1 VTSESLEV
9 TIARGDAVVDA
20 VAARVEEELAP
31 AIRRVWLQ
39 EVDALRSDLR
49 GWLQR
54 VAEEEGAWRPLHFE
68 LAFGM
73 PHGAERDP
81 ASRDLPVRVL
91 ERLDLRGAIDL
102 VEEDR
107 SGSRLRVTD
116 HKTGR
121 ARAERGLVV
130 GKGEVLQPLL
140 YALAA
145 EHAVPGPRRP
155 VAAGRLF
162 YCTQRGGYETVEV
175 EVTPAGRTAVLEVI
189 EAVDEAVEEGRLP
202 AAPREQACVW
212 CDYRL
217 VCGPYEEQRASRK
230 RREPLE
236 RLERIRIMR

>member
-1 VTSESLEV
+1 M
-9 TIARGDAVVDA
+9 IAHGDAVVEL
-20 VAARVEEELAP
+20 VAARAEEELAP

-39 EVDALRSDLR
+39 EVDALRSDVR

-54 VAEEEGAWRPLHFE
+54 VAEEEGSWVPLHFE

-73 PHGAERDP
+73 AHGEERDP
-81 ASRDLPVRVL
+81 ASRDEPVRVL
-91 ERLDLRGAIDL
+91 DRLRLRGAIDL
-102 VEEDR
+102 IEQDR

-121 ARAERGLVV
+121 ARTERGLVV

-145 EHAVPGPRRP
+145 EQAVPGPPRP
-155 VAAGRLF
+155 VTSGRLF

-175 EVTPAGRTAVLEVI
+175 ETTPGGRTAVLEVLDTI
-189 EAVDEAVEEGRLP
+189 DEAVTTGRLP
-202 AAPREQACVW
+202 AAPREGACAW
-212 CDYRL
+212 CDYLL
-217 VCGPYEEQRASRK
+217 VCGPYEELRVSRK

-236 RLERIRIMR
+236 RLDRIRGLK